1 MFYEKYIDELVT
13 PLNRP
18 ITQAASVQALIH
30 VLDLLSFIVTQHTY
44 RCKNYILREGLLSK
58 AAAFL
63 SRQEK
68 GTSKLMIKTN
78 LKRSQIGSDTVH

>member
-1 MFYEKYIDELVT
+1 MQRDDFLNMFYDKYIDVLVT

-18 ITQAASVQALIH
+18 ITQVASVQSLIH

-58 AAAFL
+58 AAGFL
-63 SRQEK
+63 TCHEK
-68 GTSKLMIKTN
+68 GTVLRIC
-78 LKRSQIGSDTVH
+78 